1 MLNFTHLLI
10 AGTPGSGKSVL
21 LRHLL
26 NARPKDAELV
36 LIDPKRVDLYTFRKA
51 ATIYA
56 DNAVDAVKAFRR
68 VAELMESRYK
78 YMRRHHLDKLTTAP
92 VWVVVDELADL
103 MLSPLS
109 KAIRRELQHLLQLG
123 RACNIHVLTATQC
136 PNRRVIPA
144 ELVLCYTE
152 RVALRCLSPIE
163 SRQIINTA
171 GAETLPKYGEGLL
184 LDADGLHK
192 IVIPPPN
199 W

>member
-1 MLNFTHLLI
+1 MFNFTHLLI

-21 LRHLL
+21 LRHFL
-26 NARPKDAELV
+26 NARPADAELV
-36 LIDPKRVDLYTFRKA
+36 LIDPKRVDFYDLRKA

-56 DNAVDAVKAFRR
+56 DNPAATVRAFRR
-68 VAELMESRYK
+68 VAALMESRYK
-78 YMRRHHLDKLTTAP
+78 YMRRHGLDKLTTAP

-103 MLSPLS
+103 MLSDR
-109 KAIRRELQHLLQLG
+109 KKEIRAELQHLLQLG
-123 RACNIHVLTATQC
+123 RACNIRVLTATQC

-163 SRQIINTA
+163 SRQIIGVA

-184 LDADGLHK
+184 LDADGVHR
-192 IVIPPPN
+192 ITIPPPT